1 MEFSDPRSV
10 DRREETNEK
19 MAKLK
24 SEREEL
30 IISERE
36 IENSFYSDNREYKIK
51 NTKKIKKQKKIDIF
65 SASENVLQDFIL
77 QEALAGLGRGDSR
90 EIVGDTGLRLKIGRF
105 GLALS
110 LNSVECNENLFSNE
124 DNINNADDRKDT
136 VARNS
141 VTLDNDKSNHHAGGA
156 LEGNNEKE
164 KVNGDIDSDC
174 NDCNDCSGGGD
185 NDNGSNSKNYYDHGK
200 HVNDDEMNKL
210 DDNSDI
216 DLNTKSE
223 ISCDTESDKN
233 DKKRTYSD
241 NPYIN
246 SDYDAYVRFKANMLG
261 EDVNNI
267 STDSFDNENENENE
281 NEVNENENEE
291 NVKISG
297 RMDEKEIVKTYEEIK
312 SSEEASQIVKLIA
325 DEKVGK
331 KEEEDKRGEE
341 DRGKKDEQGKKEKET
356 GAGKEEEREIRKMSI
371 RNLAERGTSGI
382 INGVHEVKNDEIV
395 CKVKEKEGEK
405 GVEKVEIGKDKKKNS
420 QNDVEEL
427 ILLQTNSEF
436 QNVGSKIPLQNLSC
450 SPQVNSINLE
460 NSKTLKI
467 YSGIKVQIPLLKK
480 TKMTEIRQILPLPPE
495 KVFGIKGKSSE
506 FASKN
511 IIFSNIGRGL
521 EKEKEKK
528 RGQSEINIEKNEL
541 ERRRS
546 AGSDMSISLK
556 TKEMNENE
564 MGSVPIGS
572 FFSDVKN
579 IPPRTKKEVVIDMRM
594 TSVALPSFSSLQPK
608 RSFELDAKE
617 FDRATEIAA
626 KTDISSS
633 N

>member
-1 MEFSDPRSV
+1 MEFLDPRSV

-36 IENSFYSDNREYKIK
+36 IENSYYSDNREYKIL
-51 NTKKIKKQKKIDIF
+51 NTKKAKKQKKIDVF

-77 QEALAGLGRGDSR
+77 QEALAGLGRGDSK

-105 GLALS
+105 GLALN

-124 DNINNADDRKDT
+124 DNINNADDSKDT

-164 KVNGDIDSDC
+164 KVNGDIDNDC
-174 NDCNDCSGGGD
+174 NDYNDCSGGGD
-185 NDNGSNSKNYYDHGK
+185 NDNGSNSKNYYDQGK
-200 HVNDDEMNKL
+200 HVNDDEINKL
-210 DDNSDI
+210 DDNSDT

-223 ISCDTESDKN
+223 ISCDTGNDKN

-246 SDYDAYVRFKANMLG
+246 SNYDAYVRFKANMLG
-261 EDVNNI
+261 EDVSNI
-267 STDSFDNENENENE
+267 STDSFDNENE
-281 NEVNENENEE
+281 VNKNENEE

-297 RMDEKEIVKTYEEIK
+297 RIDKKEIVKTYEENK
-312 SSEEASQIVKLIA
+312 SNKEESQIVKLIA

-331 KEEEDKRGEE
+331 KEEKDKRGEE
-341 DRGKKDEQGKKEKET
+341 DRGKKEEQGKEEKET
-356 GAGKEEEREIRKMSI
+356 RAEKEEERGIRKMSI

-405 GVEKVEIGKDKKKNS
+405 GVEKVEIGKDKKKKSS

-564 MGSVPIGS
+564 NEMGSVPIGS

-579 IPPRTKKEVVIDMRM
+579 VPPRTKKEVVIDMRM